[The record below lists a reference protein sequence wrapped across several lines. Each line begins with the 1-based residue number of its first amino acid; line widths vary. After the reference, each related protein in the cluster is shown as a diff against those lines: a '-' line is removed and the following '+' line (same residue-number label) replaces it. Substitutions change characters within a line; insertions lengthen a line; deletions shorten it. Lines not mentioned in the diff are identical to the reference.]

1 MTQTIDPGSPAAEQ
15 ARTVHQ
21 KHITPALKQAI
32 KDAQGS
38 GFSDGAIL
46 NGMAAAYGDF
56 LVMTLGRDKA
66 AELLAA
72 QAEHLRVTPT
82 AGNGGAA

>member
-1 MTQTIDPGSPAAEQ
+1 MAQTIDPDSPAAEQ
-15 ARTVHQ
+15 ARTVHH
-21 KHITPALKQAI
+21 KHVTPALKQAI

-56 LVMTLGRDKA
+56 LVMTLGRAKA
-66 AELLAA
+66 ADLLAA
-72 QAEHLRVTPT
+72 QAEHLRETP
-82 AGNGGAA
+82 AQGNGAS